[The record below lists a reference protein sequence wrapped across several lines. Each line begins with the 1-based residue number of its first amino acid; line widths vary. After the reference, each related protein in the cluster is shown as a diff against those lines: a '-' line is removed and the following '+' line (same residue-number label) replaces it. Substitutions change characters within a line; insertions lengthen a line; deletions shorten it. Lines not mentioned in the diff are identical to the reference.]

1 MDVLKMRFTPPFTLR
16 SRRSRNDPGSSAA
29 AENLLRRCPK
39 RAGSLKSARG
49 SAHGDAQRVC
59 YILQHFGPRNTL
71 RGLLAVQHPMRSPG
85 RISMNSPVL
94 DISGGTSARLYS
106 VSGRHADSAN
116 VV

>member
-59 YILQHFGPRNTL
+59 CITALWPKSQNTL
-71 RGLLAVQHPMRSPG
+71 RGLLAVQRPMRSPG
-85 RISMNSPVL
+85 RISMNPPVL
-94 DISGGTSARLYS
+94 DISRCTSARLYS
-106 VSGRHADSAN
+106 V
-116 VV
+116 